1 MFGVGL
7 NENSLIDPTVND
19 DLNKGFTVGSFW
31 FNRSINKCYI
41 CLNNT
46 QNNAVWKLL
55 TLTDEDGNTVI
66 EKGLQ
71 LNGVANVSLTANTNN
86 LVINNLEN
94 STIIR
99 IQSSGNI
106 NLTGIVPPDINKTFY
121 INILNVGSLNIT
133 FINNSNSSL
142 NENKFLIGSNV
153 IVQANEGL
161 ILIYDVV
168 NLKWR
173 SPAKNI

>member
-55 TLTDEDGNTVI
+55 TLTDENGNTVI

-71 LNGVANVSLTANTNN
+71 LNGVLSVSLTANTNN
-86 LVINNLEN
+86 LIINNLQY

-99 IQSSGNI
+99 MQSSGNI
-106 NLTGIVPPDINKTFY
+106 NLTGIVPPDITKSYY
-121 INILNVGSLNIT
+121 INIFNVGSSNIT
-133 FINNSNSSL
+133 FINNSNLSL
-142 NENKFLIGSNV
+142 NQNKFFLGSNI
-153 IVQANEGL
+153 IVQSNEGL
-161 ILIYDVV
+161 ILIYDTVD
-168 NLKWR
+168 LKWR